1 MYFKHLNFNQRVSD
15 MDFKKIPISR
25 KIIAMALILTILPAT
40 IVGYYA
46 YEKTSSAIQTQL
58 NERLN
63 EQVGLEKQYIDAVFA
78 GGAEHLESIKAVVSY
93 SFYSLGE
100 PKISD
105 GKMMFGDYTVNEKYD
120 IVDNLKADIGGE
132 VTVFQ
137 VKDGSATRVSTTVI
151 DQNGNRVIGTT
162 VSDMVY
168 NAVVQK
174 GQTYQGRATVVGE
187 PYISYYEPIKDNSGK
202 VIGIL
207 FVGVPEETYRLIIK
221 EQMNEITF
229 GETGYMYA
237 MDSSGELAIHPTKE
251 GDSVYAEDFAKE
263 MIANKEG
270 TIIYNWEGRDKMMSY
285 TYYEPADWIIA
296 SGTYIDEFE
305 APVVAIRNGIIGVVA
320 VFIILGSAFALIINR
335 SITGGI
341 NSMVKDFEQISS
353 DALEGKIDTRAS
365 TDVGVDFVAIP
376 TGLNEILKSL
386 TDVIST
392 VSINANN
399 IAVTAEAMSTSI
411 EETTAAS
418 EQIAQTVNELA
429 KGSQDQSSKTEDVAH
444 AMTDMTKTVQDVAAN
459 SQRAAE
465 TAIQSNDI
473 IQSMSRSAGEL
484 IAKMGAIQKAEAEAG
499 EVIRELDKKSS
510 QISEIVSLITS
521 IADQTNLLA
530 LNAAIEAAR
539 AGEHGRGFAV
549 VADEV
554 RKLAEDSG
562 NAAKQI
568 SGLIHDMQQ
577 GTTNA
582 VSSIH
587 KSSEEVS
594 NGSSALNE
602 ALGSMKNVAEAGNSI
617 AMMVQEIAAAAEE
630 QSASIEEITSSVDEV
645 AAISQEAAAGTQEAS
660 AGVEQQNSAMQEL
673 AKNAQELAGMAA
685 SMQEMVSKYIQ
696 NK

>member
-1 MYFKHLNFNQRVSD
+1 
-15 MDFKKIPISR
+15 MDFKKIPVSR

-63 EQVGLEKQYIDAVFA
+63 EQVGLEKQYIDTVFDS
-78 GGAEHLESIKAVVSY
+78 GAENLESIKFVVRY

-120 IVDNLKADIGGE
+120 IVDNLKADVGGE

-162 VSDMVY
+162 VSDTVY

-174 GQTYQGRATVVGE
+174 GQTYQGSAMVIGE
-187 PYISYYEPIKDNSGK
+187 PYISYYEPIKDNAGK

-229 GETGYMYA
+229 GETGYMYV
-237 MDSSGELAIHPTKE
+237 MDSTGKLAIHPTKE
-251 GDSVYAEDFAKE
+251 GESLYAEDFAKE

-335 SITGGI
+335 SIAGGI
-341 NSMVKDFEQISS
+341 NSMVKDFKQISS

-568 SGLIHDMQQ
+568 SGLIHDIQQ

>member
-1 MYFKHLNFNQRVSD
+1 

-46 YEKTSSAIQTQL
+46 YEKTSSSIQTQL

-63 EQVGLEKQYIDAVFA
+63 EQVSLEKKYINSVFD
-78 GGAEHLESIKAVVSY
+78 GGTENLESIKFVVRY

-105 GKMMFGDYTVNEKYD
+105 GKIMFGDYTVNGKYD
-120 IVDNLKADIGGE
+120 IVDKLKADIDRE
-132 VTVFQ
+132 ITVFQ
-137 VKDGSATRVSTTVI
+137 VKDGSATRVATTVT

-162 VSDMVY
+162 VSDTVY

-174 GQTYQGRATVVGE
+174 GQTYKGIAMVVGK
-187 PYISYYEPIKDNSGK
+187 PHISYYEPIKDNSGK

-207 FVGVPEETYRLIIK
+207 FIGVPEENYRLIIK

-229 GETGYMYA
+229 GETGYMYV
-237 MDSSGELAIHPTKE
+237 MDSTGKLVIHPTKE
-251 GDSVYAEDFAKE
+251 GESLYAEDFAKE

-270 TIIYNWEGRDKMMSY
+270 TTIYNWQGRDKMVSY

-320 VFIILGSAFALIINR
+320 VFIILGSAFALLINR
-335 SITGGI
+335 SISGGI
-341 NSMVKDFEQISS
+341 NSMIKDFKQISS

-465 TAIQSNDI
+465 TALQSNDI

-499 EVIRELDKKSS
+499 EVIRELDKKST

-568 SGLIHDMQQ
+568 SGLIHDIQQ

-587 KSSEEVS
+587 KSSEEVV

-602 ALGSMKNVAEAGNSI
+602 ALGRMKNVAEAGNNI

-673 AKNAQELAGMAA
+673 AKNAKELAGMAA
-685 SMQEMVSKYIQ
+685 SMQEMVAKYIQ

>member
-1 MYFKHLNFNQRVSD
+1 

-46 YEKTSSAIQTQL
+46 YEKTSSSIQTQL

-63 EQVGLEKQYIDAVFA
+63 EQVSLEKKYINSVFD
-78 GGAEHLESIKAVVSY
+78 GGTENLESIKFVVRY

-105 GKMMFGDYTVNEKYD
+105 GKIMFGDYTVNGKYD
-120 IVDNLKADIGGE
+120 IVDKLKADIDRE
-132 VTVFQ
+132 ITVFQ
-137 VKDGSATRVSTTVI
+137 VKDGSATRVATTVT

-162 VSDMVY
+162 VSDTVY

-174 GQTYQGRATVVGE
+174 GQTYKGIAMVVGK
-187 PYISYYEPIKDNSGK
+187 PHISYYEPIKDNSGK

-207 FVGVPEETYRLIIK
+207 FIGVPEENYRLIIK

-229 GETGYMYA
+229 GETGYMYV
-237 MDSSGELAIHPTKE
+237 MDSTGKLVIHPTKE
-251 GDSVYAEDFAKE
+251 GESLYAEDFAKE

-270 TIIYNWEGRDKMMSY
+270 TTIYNWQGRDKMVSY

-320 VFIILGSAFALIINR
+320 VFIILGSAFALLINR
-335 SITGGI
+335 SISGGI
-341 NSMVKDFEQISS
+341 NSMIKDFKQISS

-465 TAIQSNDI
+465 TALQSNDI

-499 EVIRELDKKSS
+499 EVIRELDKKST

-568 SGLIHDMQQ
+568 SGLIHDIQQ

-582 VSSIH
+582 VNSIH

-602 ALGSMKNVAEAGNSI
+602 ALGRMKNVAEAGNNI

-673 AKNAQELAGMAA
+673 AKNAKELAGMAA
-685 SMQEMVSKYIQ
+685 SMQEMVAKYIQ

>member
-1 MYFKHLNFNQRVSD
+1 
-15 MDFKKIPISR
+15 MDFQKIPINR

-63 EQVGLEKQYIDAVFA
+63 EQVSLEKQYIDAVFD
-78 GGAEHLESIKAVVSY
+78 GGAEHLQSIKAVVNY

-100 PKISD
+100 PKISE

-137 VKDGSATRVSTTVI
+137 VKDGSATRISTTVI
-151 DQNGNRVIGTT
+151 DQNRNRAIGTT
-162 VSDMVY
+162 VSDVVY
-168 NAVVQK
+168 SAVVEK
-174 GQTYQGRATVVGE
+174 GQTYQGRAMVVGE

-207 FVGVPEETYRLIIK
+207 FVGVPQEIYRLMIK
-221 EQMNEITF
+221 DEMNDITF

-237 MDSSGELAIHPTKE
+237 MDSTGKLAIHPTIE
-251 GDSVYAEDFAKE
+251 GESIYAEGFAKE

-270 TIIYNWEGRDKMMSY
+270 TIIYNWEGSDKMVSY

-305 APVVAIRNGIIGVVA
+305 APVVAIRNGIVGVVV
-320 VFIILGSAFALIINR
+320 VFIILGCAFALLINR
-335 SITGGI
+335 SISGGI
-341 NSMVKDFEQISS
+341 NSMVKDFKQISS

-386 TDVIST
+386 TDVISS

-399 IAVTAEAMSTSI
+399 IAVTAEAMSASI

-444 AMTDMTKTVQDVAAN
+444 AMADMTKTVQDVAAN
-459 SQRAAE
+459 SQRTAE

-473 IQSMSRSAGEL
+473 IQSMSRSAEEL
-484 IAKMGAIQKAEAEAG
+484 IAKMAAIQKAEAEAG

-568 SGLIHDMQQ
+568 SGLIHDIQQ

-587 KSSEEVS
+587 KSSEEVV

-602 ALGSMKNVAEAGNSI
+602 ALASMKNVAEAGNSI

-685 SMQEMVSKYIQ
+685 SMQEMVAKYIR

>member
-1 MYFKHLNFNQRVSD
+1 

-25 KIIAMALILTILPAT
+25 KIIVMALILTILPAT

-63 EQVGLEKQYIDAVFA
+63 EQVKMEKDYIDATFTV
-78 GGAEHLESIKAVVSY
+78 AESSLHSTMAVARDLLYTKGSASIVNGNMIVGDYVVNNDQSIVDSIKSKTNADASIFRVNDVSATRI
-93 SFYSLGE
+93 STTTINDDGSRALGSTVS
-100 PKISD
+100 SD
-105 GKMMFGDYTVNEKYD
+105 VYD
-120 IVDNLKADIGGE
+120 IV
-132 VTVFQ
+132 
-137 VKDGSATRVSTTVI
+137 VKKS
-151 DQNGNRVIGTT
+151 
-162 VSDMVY
+162 
-168 NAVVQK
+168 
-174 GQTYQGRATVVGE
+174 QTYTGRAEVLGE
-187 PYISYYEPIKDNSGK
+187 WTLAIYEPIKNSEGK
-202 VIGIL
+202 IIGIL
-207 FVGVPEETYRLIIK
+207 AIAVPEETYRLQIE
-221 EQMNEITF
+221 EQMDTITF
-229 GETGYMYA
+229 GETGYMYV
-237 MDSSGELAIHPTKE
+237 MDSTGKLAIHPTKE
-251 GDSVYAEDFAKE
+251 GESLYAEDFAKE

-335 SITGGI
+335 SIAGGI
-341 NSMVKDFEQISS
+341 NSMVKDFKQISS

-429 KGSQDQSSKTEDVAH
+429 KGSQDQSSKTENVAH

-473 IQSMSRSAGEL
+473 IQSMSRSATEL

-568 SGLIHDMQQ
+568 SGLIHDIQQ

-594 NGSSALNE
+594 NGSSALNV
-602 ALGSMKNVAEAGNSI
+602 ALGSMKNIAEAGNSI